1 MDSPRTTN
9 LQLTE
14 PQETALVDYALA
26 RIDSLKADNQKR
38 IQADKDAQKA
48 YDNTREDRRALGGVW
63 LRNNLVLP
71 LTSMIVE
78 SFVSRAEDDLLGE
91 DPYFKFR
98 PQGAKDDPIAVECDA
113 YFRFKFGD
121 RQAKLKATLEDG
133 LLPIFLRRAAVFKT
147 VWEDDKAEWLDAE
160 TNILWDKTKQK
171 PIRILDPKS
180 GEARYVNEHEAE
192 WDESVEPGPNGEQVA
207 RSSLKADPSVVW
219 DDQIHEFAPP
229 TKAMMREKT
238 RYRGANCVLL
248 DSDAFLCAS
257 NERSVTKADFK
268 AELYDKSVSYI
279 RTMFLERPWCT
290 WKQYRASYSSQT
302 ASPKTQIERNAHAE
316 NLGFD
321 EKTKKVALIEC
332 WVKRDVLGWG
342 RPQEFMLLVDPEKRK
357 AIYYEFQAKL
367 CPDLKDPYVAIAAAP
382 HCGYWWGYNLPETLR
397 QFQDYADLQFNRHSA
412 RNARNANP
420 VGVFW
425 PDSVEEQPD
434 DIMLGDGGLYRGKKT
449 TTRVD
454 QFAQWATIPNLDLD
468 TQELLN
474 FVTQWV
480 QRWLGV
486 SDISQGDYSDV
497 KENATLGGIKAT
509 LANSSKIGRR
519 YERRIRNGYVDI
531 ILKMVELQCDQLD
544 QEEVYEVS
552 DGESIALATMTPE
565 QLRGMV
571 VHVSLVVG
579 QTITE
584 EDIKMLIAAKD
595 TVNEYFA
602 LAPDVR
608 QTSRPIYVKLLTD
621 FGMKDAERLLPK
633 DIPPPPMP
641 ETTKTAVNVSFK
653 GETLPPVEQAA
664 LLAKIVPTPPEAVA
678 QMAQADETEPPGQAP
693 EQDEAEPAATA
704 IPFPQQPAGAAVP
717 DTRGPQ
723 P

>member
-9 LQLTE
+9 FQLTE

-26 RIDSLKADNQKR
+26 RRDSLKADNQKR

-48 YDNTREDRRALGGVW
+48 YDNSREDRRQVGGIW

-71 LTSMIVE
+71 LTSMICE

-91 DPYFKFR
+91 EPYFKFR
-98 PQGAKDDPIAVECDA
+98 PQGAKDDAIALECDA
-113 YFRFKFGD
+113 YFRYKFGE
-121 RQAKLKATLEDG
+121 RQAGLKAKLEEG

-147 VWEDDKAEWLDAE
+147 IWEEDKAEWLDAQ
-160 TNILWDKTKQK
+160 TNILWDKTKKK
-171 PIRILDPKS
+171 PVRILDS
-180 GEARYVNEHEAE
+180 QSDDARYVNEQEAQ
-192 WDESVEPGPNGEQVA
+192 WDETVEPDGAGGQVA
-207 RSSLKADPSVVW
+207 KSTLKADPSVVW
-219 DDQIHEFAPP
+219 DDQTHEFAPP
-229 TKAMMREKT
+229 TKAMMREKM
-238 RYRGANCVLL
+238 RYLGANVALL

-257 NERSVTKADFK
+257 NEPSVTKADFK
-268 AELYDKSVSYI
+268 CELYDKSLSYI
-279 RTMFLERPWCT
+279 RTMFLERPWQT
-290 WKQYRASYSSQT
+290 WKAYRASYSNQT

-321 EKTKKVALIEC
+321 EKTKKVALVEC

-367 CPDLKDPYVAIAAAP
+367 CPDLRDPYVAIAAAP
-382 HCGYWWGYNLPETLR
+382 HSGYWWGYNLPEILR
-397 QFQDYADLQFNRHSA
+397 QFQDYADKQFNRHSA
-412 RNARNANP
+412 RNERNANP

-425 PDSVEEQPD
+425 PDAVEEQPD
-434 DIMLGDGGLYRGKKT
+434 DIMLGDGGLYRGKKS
-449 TTRVD
+449 TTRID
-454 QFAQWATIPNLDLD
+454 QFAQWAIIPNLDLD

-531 ILKMVELQCDQLD
+531 LLKMVELQCDQLD
-544 QEEVYEVS
+544 RAEVYEVS

-565 QLRGMV
+565 QLRGLV
-571 VHVSLVVG
+571 VHVSLVIG

-584 EDIKMLIAAKD
+584 EDIKMLEASKD
-595 TVNEYFA
+595 AVTEYFA
-602 LAPDVR
+602 LPPDVR
-608 QTSRPIYVKLLTD
+608 QTARPIYVKLLSD

-633 DIPPPPMP
+633 DIPPPPQP

-664 LLAKIVPTPPEAVA
+664 LLSKIVPTPLGGVHADAETPQEAG
-678 QMAQADETEPPGQAP
+678 P
-693 EQDEAEPAATA
+693 QDEAEVSP
-704 IPFPQQPAGAAVP
+704 IPFPQQPTGTGP
-717 DTRGPQ
+717 DTREPGP
-723 P
+723 